1 MDIEHPEPPSF
12 WRSSA
17 GLTLL
22 VAIAVGG
29 FYLVT
34 EHTAHL
40 FGVLA
45 YLFILACPLMHM
57 FMHHGHGHGG
67 HGHQHGQPRSPDRT
81 GSCATRS
88 TSVSSPSCSAS
99 CCNGPRC

>member
-1 MDIEHPEPPSF
+1 MDHEHPATPSF

-40 FGVLA
+40 FGVLP

-57 FMHHGHGHGG
+57 FMHHGHG
-67 HGHQHGQPRSPDRT
+67 QRHGQPRSSDDEQR
-81 GSCATRS
+81 RQ
-88 TSVSSPSCSAS
+88 
-99 CCNGPRC
+99 